1 METCLLSPFTY
12 PIMFCLPLR
21 VYGYLCYTSVYNP
34 IPRYLSCCP
43 NCFSFTLREL
53 FRQLRC
59 PQHAPPLRALLLPG
73 APPRQDAGSPWGGG
87 DVLAAHGAAVFPRP
101 LGGHSADRH
110 AREPRYAALHL
121 FCSPPSTVRT
131 PAPTAHQR
139 FSYLFKLV
147 HKGILMGKY
156 HWQML
161 WRLGSG
167 ARPFPTS
174 SQTQAHAGGCGAGV
188 MPAPGGRLGTGSVCL
203 LLAISGGTASV
214 DMDGR

>member
-1 METCLLSPFTY
+1 MLPKLFQLYPQGAVSAASVSPT
-12 PIMFCLPLR
+12 
-21 VYGYLCYTSVYNP
+21 
-34 IPRYLSCCP
+34 
-43 NCFSFTLREL
+43 
-53 FRQLRC
+53 
-59 PQHAPPLRALLLPG
+59 RATAAG
-73 APPRQDAGSPWGGG
+73 ASPPRRPTPAGRRLTLGGGG